1 MMRWGLISRLYILTY
16 VQTAFFFLKKNLC
29 GVYKIIVLLSVFSK
43 QPKRLACVTSLVSIT
58 VSTVYLIKL
67 MQSEVRDTA

>member
-16 VQTAFFFLKKNLC
+16 VQTAFFLNLY
-29 GVYKIIVLLSVFSK
+29 GVYKTIVLLSVFSK

>member
-16 VQTAFFFLKKNLC
+16 VQTAFFFLKNLC

>member
-16 VQTAFFFLKKNLC
+16 VQTAFFLNLY
-29 GVYKIIVLLSVFSK
+29 GVYKTIVLSVFSK

>member
-16 VQTAFFFLKKNLC
+16 LQTAFFFLNLC